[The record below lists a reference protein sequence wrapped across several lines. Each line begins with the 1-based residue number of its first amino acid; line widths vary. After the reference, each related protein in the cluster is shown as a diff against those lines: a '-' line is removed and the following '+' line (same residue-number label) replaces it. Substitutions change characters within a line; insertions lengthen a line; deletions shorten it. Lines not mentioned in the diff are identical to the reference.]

1 MIIKILLKLLK
12 KKIKVQVRS
21 IFLQGLF
28 FLKLNLIQKK
38 LPLLKNAVCKIYDLK
53 KKNKKSINDL
63 LINWIK
69 SKYWIDKIII
79 GCDNID
85 QLKQNLRCFNK
96 VINIKLNQELDNIN
110 FNLKKNLNK
119 ANKWKIKK

>member
-1 MIIKILLKLLK
+1 M
-12 KKIKVQVRS
+12 
-21 IFLQGLF
+21 
-28 FLKLNLIQKK
+28 
-38 LPLLKNAVCKIYDLK
+38 LKNAVGKIYDLK

-79 GCDNID
+79 GCDNIG

-96 VINIKLNQELDNIN
+96 VINIKLNQELDNIK